1 MKSSCVSLT
10 LCGSRIQGNM
20 TDNFMWLILA
30 RGQRFL
36 SYSLLYFQLQEHRWQ
51 YILVEQMTFSWS
63 SGMFPEEKIEK
74 YLLLAFFFEPLL
86 FTTFFSDFIV
96 TLSLIIFV
104 ICLLKSIKN
113 LLNTF
118 MHSAFAEGLSRNILV
133 LDHKQKNLQS
143 N

>member
-1 MKSSCVSLT
+1 
-10 LCGSRIQGNM
+10 
-20 TDNFMWLILA
+20 
-30 RGQRFL
+30 
-36 SYSLLYFQLQEHRWQ
+36 
-51 YILVEQMTFSWS
+51 
-63 SGMFPEEKIEK
+63 MFPEEKIEK

-143 N
+143 NKEDKTNTLETSATWKLTLSNGEQ

>member
-1 MKSSCVSLT
+1 MAYTCTRAEISVL
-10 LCGSRIQGNM
+10 
-20 TDNFMWLILA
+20 
-30 RGQRFL
+30 
-36 SYSLLYFQLQEHRWQ
+36 LLYFQLQEHRWQ

-63 SGMFPEEKIEK
+63 SGMFPEEKMEK

-118 MHSAFAEGLSRNILV
+118 MHSAFAEGLSRNRSWFLTINKRIYSPVRKTKPIHL
-133 LDHKQKNLQS
+133 KQVPPENWLS
-143 N
+143 NGEQ